1 MEQFADL
8 WTAEGSALT
17 GQPWPEYPRPSLRR
31 ASFFNLNGPWDFC
44 ESPDGAEP
52 REYPETITVP
62 FPPES
67 ALSGIHRTFAPG
79 TVLYYRKRFS
89 RPEGGPE
96 GRVLLHFGAVDQE
109 ARVFLNGTLLGSHA
123 GGYDGFS
130 FDVTDAL
137 RAENTL
143 VVRVTDPQDG
153 GALPWGKQRRRR
165 GGMWYTPVSGLWQ
178 TVWMECVPEDYIRS
192 LRFTSTGNR
201 VSLELQGP
209 KAGILRV
216 TSPEGVLEAP
226 IEEGRASLVLE
237 KPRLWSP
244 EDPYLYKA
252 EIETAQD
259 RVRSYFALRTLEIK
273 IVDGIPRL
281 CLNGA
286 PYFFHG
292 VLDQGYWSDGLFTPA
307 SPACFDRDIAAMKD
321 LGFNT
326 LRKHI
331 KVEPE
336 LFYYACDRL
345 GMAVFQD
352 MVNGGKYS
360 FLRDTALPTLGF
372 QRRKDRRLC
381 RNPQVRQ
388 TFRQAMEKTVAALDF
403 HPSVCYWT
411 IFNEGWGQFDGTAQ
425 YEALKALDPTRFVD
439 TASGW
444 FRGCA
449 SDVESIHVYFKPVKL
464 PKDSKPLVLSEFGG
478 YAFRAPGHIFNLT
491 KNYGYRTYKSRS
503 ALMEGLEALYRR
515 EILPARDGGLCA
527 AIYTQL
533 SDVEDETNG
542 LYTYDRRVCKVDKA
556 RMRDI
561 GRALAGSI
569 QPQVK
574 LERKPD
580 HEI

>member
-8 WTAEGSALT
+8 WTQAGQDLT

-44 ESPDGAEP
+44 ERPDGQEP
-52 REYPETITVP
+52 EDYPETITVP

-67 ALSGIHRTFAPG
+67 LLSEIHRTFAPG
-79 TVLYYRKRFS
+79 TALYYRKRF
-89 RPEGGPE
+89 RLPEGFQE
-96 GRVLLHFGAVDQE
+96 GRVLLHFGAADQE
-109 ARVFLNGTLLGSHA
+109 AEVTLNGVPLGRHQ
-123 GGYDGFS
+123 GGYGSFS
-130 FDVTDAL
+130 FDVTEAL
-137 RAENTL
+137 RPENTL

-153 GALPWGKQRRRR
+153 GILPYGKQRRRR

-178 TVWMECVPEDYIRS
+178 TVWMEAVPEEDIRA
-192 LRFTSTGNR
+192 LRFSVAGNR
-201 VSLELQGP
+201 VTLRIQGP
-209 KAGILRV
+209 KAGLLRV
-216 TSPEGVLEAP
+216 KTPAGTLEAP
-226 IEEGRASLVLE
+226 ISDSRTELTLE
-237 KPRLWSP
+237 NPRLWSP
-244 EDPYLYKA
+244 EDPYLYEA

-259 RVRSYFALRTLEIK
+259 RVESYFALRTLETK

-281 CLNGA
+281 CLNGK

-345 GMAVFQD
+345 GMVVFQD
-352 MVNGGKYS
+352 MVNHGKYR
-360 FLRDTALPTLGF
+360 FLRDTALPTLGL
-372 QRRKDRRLC
+372 QRRKDRRLH
-381 RNPQVRQ
+381 RNAAAREA
-388 TFRQAMEKTVAALDF
+388 FCQAMEETVAALDC

-449 SDVESIHVYFKPVKL
+449 SDVESVHVYFKPVTL
-464 PKDSKPLVLSEFGG
+464 PKSPLPLVLSEFGG
-478 YAFRAPGHIFNLT
+478 YAHRVPGHHFNLN
-491 KNYGYRTYKSRS
+491 KNYGYRTYESRE
-503 ALMEGLEALYRR
+503 ALMDGLENLYRR
-515 EILPARDGGLCA
+515 EILPARDRGLCA

-542 LYTYDRRVCKVDKA
+542 ILTYDRRVCKADKN
-556 RMRDI
+556 RMRAI
-561 GRALAGSI
+561 GRSLAGNI
-569 QPQVK
+569 PGKAGTTHV
-574 LERKPD
+574 
-580 HEI
+580 I